1 SLFKSGEI
9 SPVRAARVARMSLPQ
24 FLAHLSAQGIA
35 VVNYDRAEL
44 VQELGA
50 FDADQ

>member
-1 SLFKSGEI
+1 
-9 SPVRAARVARMSLPQ
+9 VARMSLPQ

-44 VQELGA
+44 VRELVA
-50 FDADQ
+50 FDAAQ